1 MKGRVHHLLLI
12 IAVAVSGGAR
22 VAGASE
28 PCGTESGRACAP
40 AVARSEVG
48 PGVVR
53 LVAPL
58 AVAPSPNP
66 RQSLLAVI
74 PGPPRHTLGA
84 RLWDLVQRGIQIDG
98 TVSPDID
105 DRPPLPGG
113 RGFQLVMVG
122 VKVRFGEELATEL
135 WGEIV
140 GIEVLDHSVSF
151 DGTFRPF

>member
-12 IAVAVSGGAR
+12 VAVAVSGGAR
-22 VAGASE
+22 VAEASE
-28 PCGTESGRACAP
+28 PCPTEGGPACAP

-53 LVAPL
+53 LVAPIT
-58 AVAPSPNP
+58 VASDPIA

-74 PGPPRHTLGA
+74 PGPPRNTLGA
-84 RLWDLVQRGIQIDG
+84 RIWHLVQRGIQIDG
-98 TVSPDID
+98 TVSPEID
-105 DRPPLPGG
+105 DRPPVPGG
-113 RGFQLVMVG
+113 RGFKLAMVG
-122 VKVRFGEELATEL
+122 VKVRFGEEFATEL

-140 GIEVLDHSVSF
+140 GIEVLDHSLSL